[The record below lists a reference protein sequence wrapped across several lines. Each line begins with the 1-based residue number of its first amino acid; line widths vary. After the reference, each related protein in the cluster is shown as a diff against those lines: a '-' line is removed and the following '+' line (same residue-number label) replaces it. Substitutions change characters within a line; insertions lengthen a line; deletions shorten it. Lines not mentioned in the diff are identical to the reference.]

1 MPVWPASLVGG
12 GQAPVLQRWSKSSL
26 CPTSSGPGA
35 IYPTPSL
42 SALTSKQGPNS
53 RKPGWPRWKP
63 RTVEVD
69 SDSSGH
75 AIYVWR
81 TTRMQAWPAKWL
93 GWWPYMPTACD
104 IHSTAFR
111 RQRPAPKGQIQWE
124 RPTGMKTPDR
134 KQRVLKGIQTGV
146 CHRPHHVFRSH
157 VPPSCTVTV
166 LETAL
171 PLFNENVN
179 NSH

>member
-1 MPVWPASLVGG
+1 
-12 GQAPVLQRWSKSSL
+12 
-26 CPTSSGPGA
+26 
-35 IYPTPSL
+35 
-42 SALTSKQGPNS
+42 
-53 RKPGWPRWKP
+53 
-63 RTVEVD
+63 
-69 SDSSGH
+69 
-75 AIYVWR
+75 
-81 TTRMQAWPAKWL
+81 
-93 GWWPYMPTACD
+93 MPTACD

-171 PLFNENVN
+171 PLFNENAGVDRSLSEHHLN
-179 NSH
+179 PLWAGGLAGSWPPPCGTPALPGQQPPPPAARSTAPPSLCPSQQQHRGYSMHVC